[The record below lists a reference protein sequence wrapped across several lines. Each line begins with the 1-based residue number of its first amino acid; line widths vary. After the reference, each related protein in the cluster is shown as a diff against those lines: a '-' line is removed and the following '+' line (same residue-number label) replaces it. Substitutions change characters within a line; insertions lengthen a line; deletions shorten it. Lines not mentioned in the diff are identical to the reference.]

1 MITSKIKLSREII
14 SVIENRRKKL
24 LFAMYMLSI
33 AVFLFVSIKDIY
45 YNYTADFIIESV
57 SLIFV
62 VISFYVYYKN
72 KKYDYASYA
81 ILIIIGFAIISIM
94 VINKFDDYTPIF
106 MIPFFISTFF
116 LFSWKK
122 GILINAIFTSTIVFF
137 TALLKEY
144 FTDSVFLQN
153 QVLISNFIIVLII
166 ILIFTYFYE
175 TTRVEAYKLLLE
187 SNYKKDLLYKELH
200 HRVKNNLN
208 IVTSMLMLQAQN
220 ESKQVKDI
228 IKTSKERIDSIAM
241 VHSML
246 YVSDNME
253 KVDVKAFLEKLSQN
267 LKTTSDDNI
276 NKQFQICF

>member
-1 MITSKIKLSREII
+1 
-14 SVIENRRKKL
+14 
-24 LFAMYMLSI
+24 
-33 AVFLFVSIKDIY
+33 
-45 YNYTADFIIESV
+45 
-57 SLIFV
+57 
-62 VISFYVYYKN
+62 
-72 KKYDYASYA
+72 
-81 ILIIIGFAIISIM
+81 
-94 VINKFDDYTPIF
+94 

-122 GILINAIFTSTIVFF
+122 GILINAIFIITIIFF
-137 TALLKEY
+137 TVLLKEY

-153 QVLISNFIIVLII
+153 QVLINNFIIVLII

-187 SNYKKDLLYKELH
+187 SNHKKDLLYKELH

-208 IVTSMLMLQAQN
+208 IVTSMLMMQAQN

-228 IKTSKERIDSIAM
+228 IKTSKERINSIAM

-276 NKQFQICF
+276 NIKLNIKKEFLPLNEIIPIGLIINELLTNSIKYAFEKTSTPKIIIVFKFYKDKNILTYHDNGSGYTQDKKDNMGLKLVKLNVKQLKGDLKIKNLNGLGYKITYKRSFNV